1 MIRAIFLPEYTQRKV
16 NHIDEI
22 SDLPA
27 PVWIDLYNPTEEELR
42 SVEKKYNITFPT
54 KQEQEEIEISSH
66 YREEDGIV
74 KINSTFITQ
83 QGSSLVENDITFIC
97 TEKLLFTLRYF
108 DCRVLAETVKKVKQ
122 APGHYTHPAKLLV
135 TIIEMR
141 IDLDADIIESLS
153 KYIASL
159 AKRITYNASPGE
171 DVIIKIN
178 QYQEQVMGMRQV
190 LFDKQRVV
198 SFMLRNE
205 YFIEKNMDLLKV
217 VIKDIN
223 SLIEHTNFNFTRL
236 EYMQDSF
243 LALINVEQN
252 KIIKRFTVASLVFM
266 PPTLI
271 ASVYGMNFEVMPELE
286 WYFGYPLAILFM
298 LFSSVLA
305 LYFFKR
311 KKWL

>member
-22 SDLPA
+22 SGLPV

-66 YREEDGIV
+66 YREEDGIL

-83 QGSSLVENDITFIC
+83 QGSGLVENDITFIC

-122 APGHYTHPAKLLV
+122 YPGQYTHPAKLLV
-135 TIIEMR
+135 TIIETR
-141 IDLDADIIESLS
+141 IDLDADLIESLS
-153 KYIASL
+153 KYIATL
-159 AKRITYNASPGE
+159 AKRITYNASPDE

-178 QYQEQVMGMRQV
+178 QYQEQVMMMRQV

-205 YFIEKNMDLLKV
+205 YFTDNLELLKV

-243 LALINVEQN
+243 LGLINIEQN
-252 KIIKRFTVASLVFM
+252 KIIKLFTVASLVFM

-271 ASVYGMNFEVMPELE
+271 ASLYGMNFKVMPELE
-286 WYFGYPLAILFM
+286 WDFGYPLAIVLM
-298 LFSSVLA
+298 ILSSVLA